1 MSLWI
6 LDTDSVSLFQN
17 NHPNI
22 TKRISTISPE
32 KIAVTIITFEE
43 QVRGRFNVVR
53 KADSAD
59 KLVTAYSRL
68 QATYNFFGSI
78 NLIGFTQEAAN
89 CYSQFLRQ
97 KIRIGTQD
105 LRIASIVI
113 SNDAILVTRNQ
124 RDFSRVPDLQFEDW
138 TIAVTEDNT

>member
-22 TKRISTISPE
+22 AKRISTISSE

-78 NLIGFTQEAAN
+78 NLIGFTRLS
-89 CYSQFLRQ
+89 C
-97 KIRIGTQD
+97 
-105 LRIASIVI
+105 
-113 SNDAILVTRNQ
+113 
-124 RDFSRVPDLQFEDW
+124 
-138 TIAVTEDNT
+138 